1 MITFPLCL
9 FVLPIQTSKTVITIY
24 LLLHPGHNL
33 LSIHEALL
41 PRLNR
46 LLNTI
51 VRTDFLLVGLL
62 FLVFIT
68 CIFLSDIEPTL
79 SRNEFNTTKRIS
91 GGSDRPF
98 FSLSMRGFVSMIF
111 KGGRSR
117 RRLRSGFREGGKLQF
132 SRSN

>member
-33 LSIHEALL
+33 LPIHEALL

-91 GGSDRPF
+91 GGWDRPF
-98 FSLSMRGFVSMIF
+98 FSLSI
-111 KGGRSR
+111 
-117 RRLRSGFREGGKLQF
+117 
-132 SRSN
+132 